1 MIPILFE
8 STAKTFD
15 TFGIGVLRDTTSCE
29 ITEERNGQY
38 ELVLKYPIN
47 GLLYDYIKKER
58 IIVAKP
64 NDLARNQA
72 FRIYKISI
80 PINGIITVNA
90 THISYDLV
98 TIGVTPFS
106 LANTSISQCGE
117 ILLQKAVIPHSFT
130 YQTDM
135 SKSADFGATIPVS
148 IRSLMGGSKGSLLD
162 LFGGEFEWDNF
173 KIYQHSARGLDRG
186 VVIEY
191 GKNLTKFEHSSDITD
206 VYTHVL
212 PYGIVED
219 DETGEE
225 TVVTLPEEVLPI
237 SNTMLENGKVYIK
250 DFTDEFGKEERITEY
265 ALRTKANIWIRNHPL
280 GVDSP
285 TITVSFEPLWKQAE
299 YSAIHERLT
308 LCDTVTIKHQILG
321 VQVKMKVIKTVY
333 SCLDEK
339 YKSITLGQSKSNL
352 AVRINDIEDEIE
364 TTKKQVDRFPLL
376 LTSAIANATK
386 LITGN
391 KGGCVVIH
399 TQSDGTPYELLI
411 LDNENI
417 DEAVNVWRWNL
428 GGLGFSSHGY
438 NGPYETAITA
448 DGSIVANFITSGTLV
463 ANIIKAGVLSS
474 LDGSS
479 YWNLETGEVVLRAYA
494 TTEAVDEQI
503 TRIDT
508 IESQKMYRLVITS
521 TNGNIFKNGDINTTL
536 KATVYSWDEDVTD
549 TLDDNQFIWTRV
561 SSDAEA
567 DRIWNMDH
575 FGGTKEVEITNE
587 DVNVRATFYCD
598 LIDTTTR
605 KSLLGKEED

>member
-15 TFGIGVLRDTTSCE
+15 NYGIGPLRDTMSCE
-29 ITEERNGQY
+29 ITEERNGPY
-38 ELVLKYPIN
+38 ELTLKYPIN
-47 GLLYDYIKKER
+47 GALYGYIKKER

-98 TIGVTPFS
+98 TIGVVPFS
-106 LANTSISQCGE
+106 LTNTSITQCGE
-117 ILLQKAVIPHSFT
+117 TLLQKAVLPHSFS

-135 SKSADFGATIPVS
+135 SKAADFGATLPVS
-148 IRSLMGGSKGSLLD
+148 VRSLIGGSKGSLLD

-173 KIYQHSARGLDRG
+173 KIYQHSARGEDRG

-212 PYGIVED
+212 PYGILED
-219 DETGEE
+219 KETGEE

-237 SNTMLENGKVYIK
+237 SNTILENGKVYIK
-250 DFTDEFGKEERITEY
+250 DFTDEFGENERVTEY

-280 GVDSP
+280 GIDKP

-299 YSAIHERLT
+299 YSAIHERLS
-308 LCDTVTIKHQILG
+308 LCDTVTIRHQILG
-321 VQVKMKVIKTVY
+321 VEVKMKVIKTVY

-339 YKSITLGQSKSNL
+339 YKTITLGEAKSNL
-352 AVRINDIEDEIE
+352 AVRINDIEEEIE
-364 TTKKQVDRFPLL
+364 TTKKEVDRFPLL
-376 LTSAIANATK
+376 LTSAISNATK

-391 KGGCVVIH
+391 KGGYVVIH
-399 TQSDGTPYELLI
+399 SHNDGTPYELLI

-549 TLDDNQFIWTRV
+549 SLDPNQFIWTRV
-561 SSDAEA
+561 SSDAES

-575 FGGTKEVEITNE
+575 YGGTKEIEITNE
-587 DVNVRATFYCD
+587 DVSVRATFYCD